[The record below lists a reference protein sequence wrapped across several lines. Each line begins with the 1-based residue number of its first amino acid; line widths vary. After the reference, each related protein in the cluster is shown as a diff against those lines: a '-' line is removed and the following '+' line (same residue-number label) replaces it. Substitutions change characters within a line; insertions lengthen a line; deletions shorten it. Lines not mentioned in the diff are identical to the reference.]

1 MADSP
6 YPELKSSHTMA
17 RTGRPWR
24 DRKPAPSGPVW
35 GLIQG
40 FANYW
45 LLVAALDL
53 GIFDAMAE
61 GPVPFERL
69 VRELDAQPG
78 PLRSLLDALA
88 VLGLLEAHGERYG
101 LTDTAE
107 RYLVRS
113 SPASMVDLVAVAPG
127 PLSNWTSVADTV
139 RTGRPADPVED
150 DPASFYGPLVDA
162 TFATQHRVATRL
174 DLWVRY
180 SRRSA
185 PRVLDLGAGSAAWS
199 IAMLEAC
206 PGATATVNDLPGVI
220 DRAERHLAVRGLA
233 DRATVL
239 AGDFHHVDL
248 EPGAFDIV
256 VLGHV
261 LRTEGPERA
270 RSLLHRAARALAPG
284 GLVCVADYFS
294 DGGRAMHPFGV
305 LMGATMMAST
315 ERGGPIRHAW
325 VAEWMTEAGLGGVR
339 LVEPIA
345 AQQVIVARRPNEG
358 ELR

>member
-1 MADSP
+1 MVDSP

-24 DRKPAPSGPVW
+24 DRKPAASGPVW

-45 LLVAALDL
+45 MLVGALEL
-53 GIFDAMAE
+53 GVFDALAE
-61 GPVPFERL
+61 GPSTFEHL
-69 VRELDAQPG
+69 VAELEAEPA

-88 VLGLLEAHGERYG
+88 VLGMLEARGEVYE
-101 LTDTAE
+101 LTEVAE

-127 PLSNWTSVADTV
+127 PLVNWESIADTV
-139 RTGRPADPVED
+139 RNGRPGSPVED

-180 SRRSA
+180 SRRRA

-199 IAMLEAC
+199 IAVLEAC
-206 PGATATVNDLPGVI
+206 PGSVATVNDLPEVL
-220 DRAERHLAVRGLA
+220 DRAERRLAERGLA
-233 DRATVL
+233 DRAEL
-239 AGDFHHVDL
+239 LPGDFHELDL
-248 EPGAFDIV
+248 EADAFDIV
-256 VLGHV
+256 ILGHV

-270 RSLLHRAARALAPG
+270 RSLLRRAARALAPG
-284 GLVCVADYFS
+284 GLLLVADYFS

-325 VAEWMTEAGLGGVR
+325 VGDWMTEAGLGGIR

-345 AQQVIVARRPNEG
+345 AQQVLVGRRPDEG
-358 ELR
+358 ERT